1 MEKLKLVSYVFMIIF
16 TLITIATSIFL
27 IISGNYIIPIFI
39 TLILIFTMLIL
50 IFAWL
55 ILYTQRKSD
64 EYGNN

>member
-27 IISGNYIIPIFI
+27 IISGNYIMPIFI
-39 TLILIFTMLIL
+39 TLIL

-64 EYGNN
+64 EHGNN